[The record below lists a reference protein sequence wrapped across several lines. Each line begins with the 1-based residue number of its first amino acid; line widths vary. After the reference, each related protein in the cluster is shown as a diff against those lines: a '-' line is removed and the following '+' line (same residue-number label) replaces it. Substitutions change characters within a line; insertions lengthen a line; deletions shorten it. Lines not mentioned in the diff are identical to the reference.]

1 MKKILLITSIFV
13 CTISLAQQE
22 VKLNIANALVL
33 KTIDISYEYYL
44 SKDTS
49 VGISGLYNFEQKSA
63 DFRYNEET
71 MVTPYLRHYFTSD
84 RVWNLFGEGFFGIGS
99 GHKKSET
106 AGESDIYKKYSDSA
120 LGISFGAKYISESG
134 FLVDIYGGIGR
145 NLFSATSPI
154 LVPRLGVNVGWK
166 F

>member
-1 MKKILLITSIFV
+1 MKKVLLIFTLLVS
-13 CTISLAQQE
+13 TIALAQQE

-99 GHKKSET
+99 GYKKIEI
-106 AGESDIYKKYSDSA
+106 AGESDIYEKYSDSA

-145 NLFSATSPI
+145 NLFSANSPT
-154 LVPRLGVNVGWK
+154 LMPRLGVNVGWK

>member
-1 MKKILLITSIFV
+1 MKKILLIFTLFIA
-13 CTISLAQQE
+13 TITLAQQE
-22 VKLNIANALVL
+22 VKLNIANALIL

-44 SKDTS
+44 SGDTS
-49 VGISGLYNFEQKSA
+49 IGISGLYNFEQKSA
-63 DFRYNEET
+63 DFRYNEES

-84 RVWNLFGEGFFGIGS
+84 RVWNLFGEGFFGIGT
-99 GHKKSET
+99 GYKKIEI
-106 AGESDIYKKYSDSA
+106 AGEPNIYEKYSDSA

-145 NLFSATSPI
+145 NLFSANSPI
-154 LVPRLGVNVGWK
+154 LLPRVGVNVGWK

>member
-13 CTISLAQQE
+13 STISLAQQE

-33 KTIDISYEYYL
+33 KTIDVSYEYYL
-44 SKDTS
+44 SGDTS
-49 VGISGLYNFEQKSA
+49 VGISGLYNFEQKTA
-63 DFRYNEET
+63 DFRYNEKS

-84 RVWNLFGEGFFGIGS
+84 RTWNLFGEGFFGIGS
-99 GHKKSET
+99 GYKKTELDGAENT
-106 AGESDIYKKYSDSA
+106 YEKYSDSA

-134 FLVDIYGGIGR
+134 FLVDVYGGIGR
-145 NLFSATSPI
+145 NLFSAKSPI
-154 LVPRLGVNVGWK
+154 LVPRLGINVGWK

>member
-1 MKKILLITSIFV
+1 MKKILLITSIFASS
-13 CTISLAQQE
+13 ISFAQQE

-99 GHKKSET
+99 GYKKIEI
-106 AGESDIYKKYSDSA
+106 AGESDIYEKYSDSA

-145 NLFSATSPI
+145 NLFSANSPI
-154 LVPRLGVNVGWK
+154 LMPRLGVNVGWK

>member
-13 CTISLAQQE
+13 STISLAQQV

-33 KTIDISYEYYL
+33 KTIDVSYEYYL
-44 SKDTS
+44 NGDTS

-63 DFRYNEET
+63 DFRYNEES

-84 RVWNLFGEGFFGIGS
+84 RTWNLFGEGFFGISSGYKKIELDGS
-99 GHKKSET
+99 PNSYE
-106 AGESDIYKKYSDSA
+106 KYSDSA
-120 LGISFGAKYISESG
+120 LGISFGAKYISKSG
-134 FLVDIYGGIGR
+134 FLVDVYGGIGR
-145 NLFSATSPI
+145 NLFSANSPI

>member
-49 VGISGLYNFEQKSA
+49 IGISGLYNFEQKSA
-63 DFRYNEET
+63 DFRYNEES

-84 RVWNLFGEGFFGIGS
+84 RVWNLFGEGFFGIGT
-99 GHKKSET
+99 GYKKIEI
-106 AGESDIYKKYSDSA
+106 ADEPDIYQKYSDSA

-134 FLVDIYGGIGR
+134 FLVDVYGGIGR
-145 NLFSATSPI
+145 NLFNANSPI
-154 LVPRLGVNVGWK
+154 LAPRLGVNVGWK